1 MSRILLDTHVFL
13 WWVNDAPELTDAA
26 RLAIADA
33 NSVCYLSMAS
43 CWEMAIK
50 SSIGKLRIVRSIEQ
64 FVSEQL
70 AANRFLLLNIELQ
83 HMAKLEKLPFH
94 HRDPFDRLLIAQAI
108 TEKLTI
114 VSADSVFSEYKLKLK
129 LLW

>member
-1 MSRILLDTHVFL
+1 MSRLLLDTRAFL

-33 NSVCYLSMAS
+33 NNVCCLSMAS

-50 SSIGKLRIVRSIEQ
+50 SSLGKLRLARSIER

-70 AANRFLLLNIELQ
+70 AANGFVLLNIELR
-83 HMAKLEKLPFH
+83 HAAKLEKLPFH
-94 HRDPFDRLLIAQAI
+94 HGDPFDRLLIAQAI
-108 TEKLTI
+108 SEKLTI
-114 VSADSVFSEYKLKLK
+114 VSADNVFSRYNVK

>member
-1 MSRILLDTHVFL
+1 MPRLLLDTHVFL
-13 WWVNDAPELTDAA
+13 WWINDASNLTEAA
-26 RLAIADA
+26 HQAIS
-33 NSVCYLSMAS
+33 NTSNECYLSMAS

-50 SSIGKLRIVRSIEQ
+50 SSLGKLRLTRPIEA

-70 AANRFLLLNIELQ
+70 RANGFTLLNFELR
-83 HMAKLEKLPFH
+83 HMAKIEKLPFH

-108 TEKLTI
+108 TDKLTL
-114 VSADSVFSEYKLKLK
+114 VSMESIFADYGVK

>member
-1 MSRILLDTHVFL
+1 MSRLLLDTHAFL
-13 WWVNDAPELTDAA
+13 WWINDAPELTDAA

-33 NSVCYLSMAS
+33 NNACCLSMAS

-50 SSIGKLRIVRSIEQ
+50 SSLGKLRLARSIER

-70 AANRFLLLNIELQ
+70 AANGFVLLNIELR
-83 HMAKLEKLPFH
+83 HTAKLEKLPFY

-108 TEKLTI
+108 SEKLTI
-114 VSADSVFSEYKLKLK
+114 VTADSVFSGYNVK